1 MELPPGQSYGY
12 QRECMTFN
20 YPVKPDPSEKCSE
33 IDENKRKEHTSEDG
47 EVMYVKVDPKCFD
60 GTDDG
65 GVSANHQTTIKHET
79 EPEKVNN
86 YEMEEPGLSS
96 QVTRQDQHSYAKIE
110 ILRGKT
116 PTEIHGQLKE
126 VCGNSAVD
134 RSTVSRWAQ
143 RLRESCRSVTDDS
156 RTERPKITTENMSAD
171 IIATILDED
180 RRITAE
186 EISVESR
193 YGNHRF
199 SRSSV
204 HRILTDVLGKRKE
217 GLIPQELPTGS
228 CKSPTHSQHPP
239 PQPRPPSSMEPSQSN
254 VAVDKDSDRK
264 LIPQQETEWCQKID
278 ADEIAHFLDVDIA
291 MKESE
296 MKYNTALGTID
307 QKVLSCLRQ
316 KTSPACKENNYSTGE
331 PRRLYT
337 QHAYVQTTN
346 SEKPFTCSVCGKYF
360 NQASHLQQHMRTH
373 TGERP
378 FTCSLCSGTFTRMS
392 DLKRHMRTH
401 TGEKPYKCSVCS
413 NMFGDVSHLKTH
425 MRTHTECPSAL
436 LSEVEVEAEVL
447 FCLIRRS
454 IANDI
459 ACGNPILLRCLLS
472 ICSITNPL
480 TSFCR
485 KSLLLF
491 TLFLFPVFI
500 I

>member
-79 EPEKVNN
+79 EPEKVN
-86 YEMEEPGLSS
+86 
-96 QVTRQDQHSYAKIE
+96 
-110 ILRGKT
+110 
-116 PTEIHGQLKE
+116 
-126 VCGNSAVD
+126 
-134 RSTVSRWAQ
+134 
-143 RLRESCRSVTDDS
+143 
-156 RTERPKITTENMSAD
+156 
-171 IIATILDED
+171 
-180 RRITAE
+180 
-186 EISVESR
+186 
-193 YGNHRF
+193 
-199 SRSSV
+199 
-204 HRILTDVLGKRKE
+204 E

-264 LIPQQETEWCQKID
+264 LIPQVLIQETEWCQKID